1 MLPLAYGKNLYALV
15 FWIAFAIWAVPEW
28 IGASF
33 QRASGSAQVQ
43 DRGSYAVLL
52 LGLWIGVTLNFWLPL
67 VFPGA
72 TIVWHRTLL
81 FSLGIVLMLLGVVL
95 RWYAIR
101 VLGQY
106 FTRDVAVRPD
116 QPIVQA
122 GPYRYVR
129 HPAYSGSLLTML
141 GLGLTMTNWAA
152 LIALMVC
159 VLLGHAYRVGVEER
173 ALREK
178 LGLPYI
184 EYMRRTRRF
193 IPFVF

>member
-1 MLPLAYGKNLYALV
+1 MRPLPYGNNLDTLV

-28 IGASF
+28 IGGLF
-33 QRASGSAQVQ
+33 QRASGRAQVQ
-43 DRGSYAVLL
+43 DRGSYAVLM
-52 LGLWIGVTLNFWLPL
+52 LGLWIGVALNFWLPL

-101 VLGQY
+101 VLGRY

-116 QPIVQA
+116 QPVVQA

-159 VLLGHAYRVGVEER
+159 VLLGYTYRVGVEER

-178 LGLPYI
+178 LGPPYV